1 MIEQDLETALRKVA
15 AVMAVVGTRVYFLEV
30 PNDTT
35 RPYCAFQVM
44 EGRRTRI
51 SYGKTEDNTSFRFYV
66 DSADMASGLLA
77 AQAIRGYLDEFR
89 GAMESSSDMY
99 IKSGDVVSLAIDSG
113 YRFSFDV
120 DVKRIV

>member
-1 MIEQDLETALRKVA
+1 MIEQDLEVGLRKVA
-15 AVMAVVGTRVYFLEV
+15 AIITVVGTRVYFLEV
-30 PNDTT
+30 PNDTL

-51 SYGKTEDNTSFRFYV
+51 TYGKTEDDTSFRFYV
-66 DSADMASGLLA
+66 DSADMASGITA
-77 AQAIRGYLDEFR
+77 ADVIRGYLNEFR
-89 GAMESSSDMY
+89 GKMESSSDMY
-99 IKSGDVVSLAIDSG
+99 IKSGDVVSLATDAG